1 MTETLANGYSS
12 DMIVLSKNY
21 TMNTNMTGFK
31 RFSKFVNSFAF
42 DENSLS
48 IDRVNDIYDDSSYL
62 SEA

>member
-1 MTETLANGYSS
+1 MGTHL
-12 DMIVLSKNY
+12 IVLSKNY
-21 TMNTNMTGFK
+21 PMNTNMTRFK